1 MSEPTGP
8 TAARAPRSDVREP
21 AASRNGSGANGA
33 AASSAAANGAA
44 ANNRGPN
51 GLATPSALRRAL
63 LLFLRQAGPT
73 SPDGLAAALGA
84 SRTGVLQQLH
94 ALEEAGLV
102 SHAREK
108 HGVGRP
114 RHLYDV
120 TPDAQ
125 DLFPADYAGF
135 AASILAAVESLGG
148 ADLIEEVFEARRR
161 QAGERIR
168 ARLVAEAGTAS
179 SLGDRVRA
187 LAVIQDE
194 GGYLAEAVVGEDGAI
209 RLREHNCAI
218 FHVAQGSPAACEAE
232 LELFREILGADVMRE
247 THIAAGDRCCTYRIA
262 PLVS

>member
-1 MSEPTGP
+1 MSEPTGAMAAHTPRSVGREP
-8 TAARAPRSDVREP
+8 TAATG
-21 AASRNGSGANGA
+21 NGSPSNGRA
-33 AASSAAANGAA
+33 TNGV
-44 ANNRGPN
+44 
-51 GLATPSALRRAL
+51 ATPSALRRAL

-102 SHAREK
+102 SHARER

-148 ADLIEEVFEARRR
+148 GDLVEEVFEARRR

-168 ARLVAEAGTAS
+168 ARLAAEVGPTS
-179 SLGDRVRA
+179 SLGDRARA

-194 GGYLAEAVVGEDGAI
+194 GGYLAEAVIGDDGAI

-218 FHVAQGSPAACEAE
+218 YHIASGNHAACDAE
-232 LELFREILGADVMRE
+232 LLLFREVLGAEVVRE
-247 THIAAGDRCCTYRIA
+247 THIAAGDRCCTYRISPA
-262 PLVS
+262 T

>member
-8 TAARAPRSDVREP
+8 TAARAPSSDVREP
-21 AASRNGSGANGA
+21 AASPNGSPANGA
-33 AASSAAANGAA
+33 ANG
-44 ANNRGPN
+44 RGPN

-63 LLFLRQAGPT
+63 LLFLRQSGPT

-102 SHAREK
+102 NHAREK

-125 DLFPADYAGF
+125 ELFPADYAGF

-148 ADLIEEVFEARRR
+148 GDLIEEVFEARRR
-161 QAGERIR
+161 QAGDRIR
-168 ARLVAEAGTAS
+168 AQLAAEGGAS
-179 SLGDRVRA
+179 SSLDDRVRA

-194 GGYLAEAVVGEDGAI
+194 GGYLAEAVVGEDGVI
-209 RLREHNCAI
+209 RLHEHNCAI
-218 FHVAQGSPAACEAE
+218 YHIARGNHAACEAE
-232 LELFREILGADVMRE
+232 LELFREVLGADVVRE
-247 THIAAGDRCCTYRIA
+247 THIAAGDRCCSYRIA
-262 PLVS
+262 PPAN